1 MKKGAAR
8 RRPSRR
14 VTGPR
19 GWQVT
24 EAEAVWRRRAED
36 RGTSRVE
43 SAVEAE
49 PEGQPWSCRQR
60 TEEMQGC
67 ALPRSRRPCQPA
79 HGSRDLESTS
89 QTLTGRPPTQPSIL
103 PTVKWN
109 KGVFKSYFS
118 PTLFQGVRKG
128 SRSGGDGTPT
138 GGNQSPQPWPHPP
151 GRPFA
156 GLVQGL
162 PVHSV
167 RLVQCLLP

>member
-1 MKKGAAR
+1 MEALTASD
-8 RRPSRR
+8 RPAGLAGYGSRGR
-14 VTGPR
+14 V
-19 GWQVT
+19 
-24 EAEAVWRRRAED
+24 AEACRRQRRRAGWKAQW
-36 RGTSRVE
+36 RRSRKA
-43 SAVEAE
+43 S
-49 PEGQPWSCRQR
+49 QPWSCRRR
-60 TEEMQGC
+60 TEEMHGC

-138 GGNQSPQPWPHPP
+138 GGNQSPQPRPRPP

-156 GLVQGL
+156 GLVRGL